1 MALVSSIDPAQ
12 ATARLTGWLAGRL
25 PTDADPSITNLRVPK
40 ESGLSAE
47 TVMFNAEWTHDG
59 ARTTRPLVARV
70 APTGPGIYMDYDV
83 LREAKVLR
91 AVAQHSTVPVPEVL
105 WSEGDSSVL
114 GAEFL
119 VMSQVD
125 GRVPRDDPPFTAE
138 GWVLDLTPSERAAMY
153 DNSLVAMAA
162 LHAIDVDATGLRP
175 AFDRP
180 DLGDTLVAQHVGYVA
195 SMVDWA
201 CGGAPNP
208 VIDAGLAWL
217 NANQPAGTGRPC
229 LCWGDGRLGN
239 VMFAD
244 DLSVAAVLDWEA
256 ATIAVPEYDLGWWR
270 FAMRHHSDGM
280 GFPLPQGFPSDEE
293 ISGRFETI
301 SGQSLRDVE
310 FWEILNGV
318 RFCCIVAR
326 GASLMIAGGLLPPDT
341 SMAVNNPGTRVLAD
355 ILGIPAPQGE
365 SAYYVGNR

>member
-1 MALVSSIDPAQ
+1 MALVSNIDPDR
-12 ATARLTGWLAGRL
+12 ATQSLTGWLADRL
-25 PTDADPSITNLRVPK
+25 PAGSDPVVRNLRVPK

-47 TVMFNAEWTHDG
+47 TVMFDAEWTQDG
-59 ARTTRPLVARV
+59 GRQARPLVARV

-83 LREAKVLR
+83 LREAQVLR
-91 AVAQHSTVPVPEVL
+91 AVAQHSTVPVPGVL

-119 VMSQVD
+119 VMTQIE

-138 GWVLDLTPSERAAMY
+138 GWVLDLTPREQATMY
-153 DNSLVAMAA
+153 DNSLAAMAA
-162 LHAIDVDATGLRP
+162 VHAIDVDSMSLRS
-175 AFDRP
+175 AFNRP
-180 DLGDTLVAQHVGYVA
+180 DLGATLVAQHVGYVA

-217 NANQPAGTGRPC
+217 RTNQPAEPDRPC

-280 GFPLPQGFPSDEE
+280 GLPLPPGFPPDDEVPGRFE
-293 ISGRFETI
+293 KISGR
-301 SGQSLRDVE
+301 SQRDVE

-341 SMAVNNPGTRVLAD
+341 QMAVNNPGTRVLAD
-355 ILGIPAPQGE
+355 ILGIPAPTGE

>member
-1 MALVSSIDPAQ
+1 MALVSNIDPAL
-12 ATARLTGWLAGRL
+12 ATESLAGWLAGRL
-25 PTDADPSITNLRVPK
+25 PAGADPVITNLRVPK

-47 TVMFNAEWTHDG
+47 TVMFDAEWTQDG
-59 ARTTRPLVARV
+59 VRSARPLVARV

-83 LREAKVLR
+83 LREARVLR
-91 AVAQHSTVPVPEVL
+91 AVAEHSSVPVPEVL
-105 WSEGDSSVL
+105 WSEGDTSVL
-114 GAEFL
+114 GAQFL
-119 VMSQVD
+119 VMTHLD

-138 GWVLDLTPSERAAMY
+138 GWVLDLTPGEQATMY
-153 DNSLVAMAA
+153 DNSLAAMAA
-162 LHAIDVDATGLRP
+162 VHAIDVDATGLRS
-175 AFDRP
+175 AFARP

-201 CGGAPNP
+201 CGGRPNP

-217 NANQPAGTGRPC
+217 RANQPAEPDRSC

-256 ATIAVPEYDLGWWR
+256 ATVAVPEYDLGWWR

-280 GFPLPQGFPSDEE
+280 GLPLPPGFPPDDEV
-293 ISGRFETI
+293 SARFAAI
-301 SGQSLRDVE
+301 SGQNLADVE

-326 GASLMIAGGLLPPDT
+326 GASLMIAGGLLPPDAP
-341 SMAVNNPGTRVLAD
+341 MAVNNPGTRVLAD
-355 ILGIPAPQGE
+355 ILGIPAPTGQ

>member
-1 MALVSSIDPAQ
+1 MALVSSIDTAQ
-12 ATARLTGWLAGRL
+12 ATKTLTDWLSNRL
-25 PTDADPSITNLRVPK
+25 PTGSDPLITNLRVPT

-47 TVMFNAEWTHDG
+47 TVMFDAEWMQDG
-59 ARTTRPLVARV
+59 ARRTRPLVARV

-91 AVAQHSTVPVPEVL
+91 AVARYSTVPVPQVL
-105 WSEGDSSVL
+105 WSEDDTSVL

-119 VMSQVD
+119 VMSQAE

-138 GWVLDLTPSERAAMY
+138 GWVLDLTPGEQATMY
-153 DNSLVAMAA
+153 DNSLAAMAA
-162 LHAIDVDATGLRP
+162 VHAMDVDATGLRS

-180 DLGDTLVAQHVGYVA
+180 DLGDTLVTQHVGYVA

-208 VIDAGLAWL
+208 VIDAGLTWL
-217 NANQPAGTGRPC
+217 RANQPAATGRPC

-280 GFPLPQGFPSDEE
+280 GLPLPPGFPPDDEV
-293 ISGRFETI
+293 SGRFETI
-301 SGQSLRDVE
+301 SGRTLRDVE
-310 FWEILNGV
+310 FWEVLNGV

-341 SMAVNNPGTRVLAD
+341 PMAVNNPGTRVLAD
-355 ILGIPAPQGE
+355 ILRIPAPEGE

>member
-1 MALVSSIDPAQ
+1 MALVSNIDPAQ
-12 ATARLTGWLAGRL
+12 ATDRLAGWLAGRL
-25 PTDADPSITNLRVPK
+25 PTGADPSITNLRVPR

-47 TVMFNAEWTHDG
+47 TVMFDAEWTQDG
-59 ARTTRPLVARV
+59 VRGTRPLVARV

-91 AVAQHSTVPVPEVL
+91 AVVQHSTVPVPQVL
-105 WSEGDSSVL
+105 WSEGDASVL

-119 VMSQVD
+119 VMSQVE

-138 GWVLDLTPSERAAMY
+138 GWVLDLTPPEQAAMY
-153 DNSLVAMAA
+153 DNSLTAMAA
-162 LHAIDVDATGLRP
+162 VHAIDAETTGLLP

-180 DLGDTLVAQHVGYVA
+180 DLGATLVAQHVGYVA
-195 SMVDWA
+195 SMAGWA

-217 NANQPAGTGRPC
+217 RANQPADTGRPC

-239 VMFAD
+239 VMFAE

-280 GFPLPQGFPSDEE
+280 GLPLPPGFPPDDEVSARFE
-293 ISGRFETI
+293 AISGRPMH
-301 SGQSLRDVE
+301 DAK

-326 GASLMIAGGLLPPDT
+326 GASLMIAGGLLPPDAP
-341 SMAVNNPGTRVLAD
+341 MAVNNPGTRVLAD
-355 ILGIPAPQGE
+355 ILGIPAPEGE

>member
-1 MALVSSIDPAQ
+1 MALVSNINPIQ
-12 ATARLTGWLAGRL
+12 ATESLTGWLGNRL
-25 PTDADPSITNLRVPK
+25 PADADPVITNLRVPK

-47 TVMFNAEWTHDG
+47 TVMFDAAWTEG
-59 ARTTRPLVARV
+59 GTRSVQKLVARV

-91 AVAQHSTVPVPEVL
+91 TVARYSTVPVPEVL
-105 WSEGDSSVL
+105 WSEGDTSVL

-119 VMSQVD
+119 VMNQID
-125 GRVPRDDPPFTAE
+125 GRVPRDDPPFTAD
-138 GWVLDLTPSERAAMY
+138 GWVLDLTPPEQAAMY
-153 DNSLVAMAA
+153 DNSLAAMAA
-162 LHAIDVDATGLRP
+162 VHTIDVDTTGLWS

-180 DLGDTLVAQHVGYVA
+180 DLGATLVAQHVGYVE
-195 SMVDWA
+195 SMAKWA
-201 CGGAPNP
+201 RGGAPNP

-217 NANQPAGTGRPC
+217 RANQPATSARPC

-280 GFPLPQGFPSDEE
+280 GLPLPPGFPPDDEVSD
-293 ISGRFETI
+293 RFETI
-301 SGQSLRDVE
+301 SGRTLRDVE
-310 FWEILNGV
+310 FWEVLNGV

-326 GASLMIAGGLLPPDT
+326 GASLMIAGGLLPPDAP
-341 SMAVNNPGTRVLAD
+341 MAINNPGTRVLAD
-355 ILGIPAPQGE
+355 IIGIPSPTGE